1 MVSLFI
7 PLHTHTTT
15 NIFSSCGVPIFAN
28 AVSTKCKQC
37 ETDVTLRINP
47 RLVRPHPTSPQTFT
61 FKLTILFSLQIGLL
75 IDETGAIAS
84 GKLIWSDD
92 AWEQLL
98 GRSAADLA
106 DATSNTQL
114 LKYLDNRLLF
124 LKLAV
129 MFGWS
134 EEVGKI
140 VVLRVT
146 II

>member
-1 MVSLFI
+1 MCFQV
-7 PLHTHTTT
+7 
-15 NIFSSCGVPIFAN
+15 
-28 AVSTKCKQC
+28 
-37 ETDVTLRINP
+37 
-47 RLVRPHPTSPQTFT
+47 
-61 FKLTILFSLQIGLL
+61 GLL
-75 IDETGAIAS
+75 VDETGAITS
-84 GKLIWSDD
+84 GKLIWSDE

-98 GRSAADLA
+98 GRNAEELAA
-106 DATSNTQL
+106 ATGNVQL
-114 LKYLDNRLLF
+114 LKYLENRLLF

>member
-1 MVSLFI
+1 MQAVRDRRDTPHQST
-7 PLHTHTTT
+7 PGTTPPH
-15 NIFSSCGVPIFAN
+15 IAAKFYFQAYY
-28 AVSTKCKQC
+28 
-37 ETDVTLRINP
+37 
-47 RLVRPHPTSPQTFT
+47 LVF
-61 FKLTILFSLQIGLL
+61 LQIGLL